1 MHFAVGLGS
10 GFDELLQPSFDVAG
24 SSHQLVLQINLGKAF
39 IAGTAQSVSTHQFSD
54 TPLDSVYLLY
64 FLLKFRAFLFAPSLL
79 QYFVEGSYPNRAME
93 FFLFN
98 ASTPTCT
105 VSALAPKLIAL

>member
-39 IAGTAQSVSTHQFSD
+39 IAGAAQSVSTHQFAD
-54 TPLDSVYLLY
+54 TPLR
-64 FLLKFRAFLFAPSLL
+64 FRFFVAF
-79 QYFVEGSYPNRAME
+79 V
-93 FFLFN
+93 
-98 ASTPTCT
+98 T
-105 VSALAPKLIAL
+105 